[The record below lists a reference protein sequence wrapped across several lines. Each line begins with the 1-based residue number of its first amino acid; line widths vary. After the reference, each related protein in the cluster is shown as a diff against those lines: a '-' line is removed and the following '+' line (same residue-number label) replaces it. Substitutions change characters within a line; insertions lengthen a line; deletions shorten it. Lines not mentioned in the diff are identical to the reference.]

1 MKKILLVLVLTT
13 IVSCQKDKEPIDPW
27 DARSLVNQIA
37 GNEKWEEEYSDA
49 NIVKETKFVDEYNG
63 ERTVVTLYPE
73 TLDELIVIYNDT
85 VPQELYWNKSGQ
97 WTTPY
102 GKVGDPIE
110 VLEQANKAPISF
122 YGLGY
127 DLPGK
132 VKIDS
137 GLVAKKDITFTVR
150 PTSDVIPSEYYSY
163 NSFDTSTQESK
174 DLKLFI
180 NRIQMDIPP
189 SAPSTTEE

>member
-1 MKKILLVLVLTT
+1 MKKILLLFVA
-13 IVSCQKDKEPIDPW
+13 IAIASCQKDKEPIDPW
-27 DARSLVNQIA
+27 DAPSLVEQIA
-37 GNEKWEEEYSDA
+37 TNQNWEDEYSDA
-49 NIVKETKFVDEYNG
+49 NITEETKFVDEYG
-63 ERTVVTLYPE
+63 GVRTVMTLYPG
-73 TLDELIVIYNDT
+73 TLDELTVIYNDSL
-85 VPQELYWNKSGQ
+85 PQELYWNKSGQ

-110 VLEQANKAPISF
+110 VLQKANNAPISF

-137 GLVAKKDITFTVR
+137 GQIADKKITYTVR

-163 NSFDTSTQESK
+163 NSFDLSSKESQ

-180 NRIQMDIPP
+180 NRIQIEIPKT
-189 SAPSTTEE
+189 ATTTQ